1 VFGHA
6 DRAGGDVTAGV
17 LGGIAA
23 GLAAPEWIRFAGL
36 VPLAIG
42 VVAVWRPRRA
52 LGAVL
57 IGLGLLILVAG

>member
-1 VFGHA
+1 M
-6 DRAGGDVTAGV
+6 TAGI

-23 GLAAPEWIRFAGL
+23 GWLPPEAIRFAGL
-36 VPLAIG
+36 VPLAVG
-42 VVAVWRPRRA
+42 VVAVWRARRA